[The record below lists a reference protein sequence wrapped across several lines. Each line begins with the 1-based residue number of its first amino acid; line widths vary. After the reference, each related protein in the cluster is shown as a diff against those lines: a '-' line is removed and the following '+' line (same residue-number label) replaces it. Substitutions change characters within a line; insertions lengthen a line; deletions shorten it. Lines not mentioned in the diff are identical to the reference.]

1 MGNTANL
8 REYVD
13 CCFCTH
19 RDLKAS
25 HYFDDDKSKND
36 VETKD
41 ANNFTYLSYHNA
53 ANDSGQWKVEN
64 ADINSEKV
72 KINLP
77 ASDKTVDFTITNGY
91 YPVAVY
97 STDRIE
103 KDIDK
108 TH

>member
-41 ANNFTYLSYHNA
+41 ANTENIKNIEN
-53 ANDSGQWKVEN
+53 NDSSLS
-64 ADINSEKV
+64 DIEFPSKSELEEFNEKF
-72 KINLP
+72 
-77 ASDKTVDFTITNGY
+77 DKKFEKYKQIPKTSIILYKSGL
-91 YPVAVY
+91 
-97 STDRIE
+97 IE
-103 KDIDK
+103 
-108 TH
+108 

>member
-8 REYVD
+8 REFVD

-41 ANNFTYLSYHNA
+41 ANTENIKNIEN
-53 ANDSGQWKVEN
+53 NDSSLS
-64 ADINSEKV
+64 DIEFPSMSELEEFNEKF
-72 KINLP
+72 
-77 ASDKTVDFTITNGY
+77 DKKFEKYKQNPKTSILLYRSGI
-91 YPVAVY
+91 
-97 STDRIE
+97 IE
-103 KDIDK
+103 
-108 TH
+108 